1 MKLFE
6 EFKLYENL
14 FDSAEALNESNMSD
28 MVRSIKA
35 EIAQL
40 EADKAADA
48 DPYSTVYYDEQI
60 EACKAELAQLA
71 YLAPDKVA
79 ARKAAAEK
87 EAVADEI
94 QSRLR
99 QAFRA
104 LFSYFGNPKCIPLK
118 GDGFV
123 IAFRPLD
130 DVIRAE
136 AENICIKAGIPV
148 KYNAERSGKKSVF
161 DIDMEKLDLAT
172 PLSFTNPKIIKAKLA
187 ELTKEK
193 PAEASVND
201 INVDEPAIEKS
212 LTESYR
218 RIISRGP
225 ALENNEL
232 FVDFD

>member
-14 FDSAEALNESNMSD
+14 FDSTEALNESNMSD

-40 EADKAADA
+40 EADKAADT
-48 DPYSTVYYDEQI
+48 DPYSAVYYDEQI

-71 YLAPDKVA
+71 YLAPEKVA
-79 ARKAAAEK
+79 ARKVAAEK
-87 EAVADEI
+87 EAVAEKI
-94 QSRLR
+94 QRRLR
-99 QAFRA
+99 HAFWL

-118 GDGFV
+118 DEGFV

-130 DVIRAE
+130 DILIAE
-136 AENICIKAGIPV
+136 AEAICAEVGIPI
-148 KYNAERSGKKSVF
+148 KYNTERSGKKSVF
-161 DIDMEKLDLAT
+161 DIDMEKLDLDA
-172 PLSFTNPKIIKAKLA
+172 PVNIDSRAIKAKLA
-187 ELTKEK
+187 KLAQEK
-193 PAEASVND
+193 SADGSTED
-201 INVDEPAIEKS
+201 ININEPAVEES

-218 RIISRGP
+218 RTISRG
-225 ALENNEL
+225 ATLENNEL